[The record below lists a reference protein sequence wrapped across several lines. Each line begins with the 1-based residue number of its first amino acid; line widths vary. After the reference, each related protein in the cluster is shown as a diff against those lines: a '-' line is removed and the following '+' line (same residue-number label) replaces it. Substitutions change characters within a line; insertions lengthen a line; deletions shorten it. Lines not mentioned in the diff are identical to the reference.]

1 VDNFRVR
8 LSDVLEQSRTAFC
21 ENPFQMSASSKKSHS
36 SMTHMGSSPLE
47 IVDLPAETNL
57 GREISRTQFLGEET
71 CLRNAW
77 KCGILPSALRCRV
90 GLLRFGGRASRI

>member
-36 SMTHMGSSPLE
+36 SMTHMGSSPRPTKM
-47 IVDLPAETNL
+47 IDTPASYEYQHGFAVVAD
-57 GREISRTQFLGEET
+57 GRRTMAEAMVWDSN
-71 CLRNAW
+71 RPMR
-77 KCGILPSALRCRV
+77 KV
-90 GLLRFGGRASRI
+90 